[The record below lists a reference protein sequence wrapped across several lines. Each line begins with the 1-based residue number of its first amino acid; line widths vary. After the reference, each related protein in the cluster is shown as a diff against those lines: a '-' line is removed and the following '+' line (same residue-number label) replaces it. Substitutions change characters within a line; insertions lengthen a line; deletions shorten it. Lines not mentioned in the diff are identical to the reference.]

1 MNLDYLDH
9 LIPKRWILLLHYW
22 LPFWQTPS
30 DFYFESRS
38 FVDEEVIKKF
48 FSKDFPLEKFPD
60 LVLILV
66 KYAHTQNE
74 KEVAKKL
81 ITEIFARKTKKT
93 RLSILF
99 AIFKKFNPEDNNRQ
113 ILEEVFRHIPEKL
126 YFDYFNSLL
135 KGKNCSSQNL
145 KWYAYFKNKFSL
157 KDRLTLCLSLPDDKL
172 IANQATL
179 SKLVIDECEEKFMLN
194 FDLSLLNDNT
204 TDRLLNI
211 IFTNPSS
218 SIFSNNLLRSFVNQL
233 LKKTRELKKNQDST
247 VGSYIRSL
255 DVVTR
260 HKFFKNF
267 LALLQNQENIEYF
280 LCCCQDEQW
289 STLIDRFIV
298 FAFNAENAGINNGRL
313 TEKNLIVENPNL
325 FLLIYVQNQA
335 ERFPVNHFQF
345 LAIQYLSKQTF
356 DLEVFKKAFSENH
369 GGLKVAQSFSL
380 ALQSSI
386 AEHHIS
392 AIKSY
397 IREHIMI
404 HVPKENKRQ
413 DIHHIF
419 KQFYS
424 ESYNKF
430 PNIAALILEKLP
442 EDHRSELEADLNF
455 LQPLLSQLYLIL
467 ENPSIV
473 NYKNQLAMEEIKS
486 QIDYEEKTQAS
497 RELLLR
503 IREGSQTRVS
513 HQRMQEL
520 FGEKSSI
527 MQEKWAKLGIHFFD
541 AQDKEE
547 LAQAKKEAEEM
558 RKINREC
565 NTLFDSSGLS
575 TMSALSTSPSIVSY
589 LTF

>member
-22 LPFWQTPS
+22 LPFLQTPS
-30 DFYFESRS
+30 DFYFQSRS
-38 FVDEEVIKKF
+38 FVNEEVIKKF

-74 KEVAKKL
+74 KEVAKK
-81 ITEIFARKTKKT
+81 IIAEIFAHKTKKT

-99 AIFKKFNPEDNNRQ
+99 AILKKFSPEDNNGQ

-126 YFDYFNSLL
+126 YFDYFNPLL

-145 KWYAYFKNKFSL
+145 KWYAYFKDKFTL
-157 KDRLTLCLSLPDDKL
+157 KDRLTLCLTLPDDKL

-179 SKLVIDECEEKFMLN
+179 SKLVIEECEEKFMLN
-194 FDLSLLNDNT
+194 FDMSLLNDNT
-204 TDRLLNI
+204 TDRLLRI
-211 IFTNPSS
+211 IFTNSSS
-218 SIFSNNLLRSFVNQL
+218 SIFSNSLLRSFVNQL
-233 LKKTRELKKNQDST
+233 LKKARGLEKDQDST
-247 VGSYIRSL
+247 VNSYIRSL
-255 DVVTR
+255 DIVSR
-260 HKFFKNF
+260 HKFFKDF
-267 LALLQNQENIEYF
+267 LAQVKNEENIEYF
-280 LCCCQDEQW
+280 LCYCKDKQW
-289 STLIDRFIV
+289 SALIDRFIV
-298 FAFNAENAGINNGRL
+298 SAFKAKNAGLNNVNL
-313 TEKNLIVENPNL
+313 TEENLIVENPNL
-325 FLLIYVQNQA
+325 FLLTHIQNHA

-345 LAIQYLSKQTF
+345 LAIQYLSTQTF

-369 GGLKVAQSFSL
+369 GELKVAQSFSL

-397 IREHIMI
+397 IRDHIMI
-404 HVPKENKRQ
+404 HVPKENKRK

-424 ESYNKF
+424 ENYNKS

-442 EDHRSELEADLNF
+442 EDRRSELEADLNF
-455 LQPLLSQLYLIL
+455 LQQLLSQLYLIL

-473 NYKNQLAMEEIKS
+473 NYKNQLVMEEIKS
-486 QIDYEEKTQAS
+486 LREYEDRTQAS
-497 RELLLR
+497 RELLLN
-503 IREGSQTRVS
+503 ISNGIQTRVS

-520 FGEKSSI
+520 FGDQAPV
-527 MQEKWAKLGIHFFD
+527 MQKKLQKKGVHFFD

-565 NTLFDSSGLS
+565 NTLFGLGGLS
-575 TMSALSTSPSIVSY
+575 AMTALSTSPSIVSY